1 MRIIILFLFQAFV
14 LNAQTTLQE
23 KLGYASNDKLLIIHA
38 DDLGLAHSENS
49 ASTQLLNL
57 GNISSASIMVPCPW
71 FYDIAEYAKNQPEL
85 DFGLHLTLTS
95 EWKYYKWGSVAPA
108 NLVPGLINDKGYM
121 YAEVEQVYQYSNP
134 QEADIEIRAQID
146 RALAFGIDVTHLD
159 SHMGTLFWNPEFMK
173 VIFKAGQDYKLPVM
187 LSKQMLPIMP
197 KEIADQAPFLVDFI
211 HMANPEDYKKGMNQF
226 YKEVMNGLSPGVHVL
241 LLHAAFD
248 DEEMR
253 AITVEHPEYGA
264 EWRQRDFD
272 FFSSEECSLL
282 IKNQNIKLITWRE
295 IRDKL
300 IRN

>member
-1 MRIIILFLFQAFV
+1 MRIILFLFQAV
-14 LNAQTTLQE
+14 LLNSQTTLQE
-23 KLGYASNDKLLIIHA
+23 KLGYSAEDKLLIIHA
-38 DDLGLAHSENS
+38 DDLGLAHSENA
-49 ASTQLLNL
+49 ASTQLLNI
-57 GNISSASIMVPCPW
+57 GNVRSASIMVPCPW
-71 FYDIAEYAKNQPEL
+71 FYDIAEYSKTQPHL

-95 EWKYYKWGSVAPA
+95 EWKYYKWGSVASP
-108 NLVPGLINDKGYM
+108 NLVPGLLDEKGYM
-121 YAEVEQVYQYSNP
+121 YPEVDQVYQYSNP
-134 QEADIEIRAQID
+134 KEADIEIRAQID

-159 SHMGTLFWNPEFMK
+159 SHMGTLFWNPEFMQ

-197 KEIADQAPFLVDFI
+197 KEILEHSPILLDFI
-211 HMANPEDYKKGMNQF
+211 YMANPEDYKNGMDQF
-226 YKEVMNGLSPGVHVL
+226 YKKVMNELTPGVHVL

-248 DEEMR
+248 DEEMK
-253 AITVEHPEYGA
+253 AITVDHPDYGA

-300 IRN
+300 IRK